1 MMKSNSKEQE
11 EWGNVTGKAEVT
23 EVGGKVE
30 RLQQSFKDAIV
41 YSQLKWSSQGI
52 KTKFGKVCQN
62 GDFFFKYIINNS
74 INCLP

>member
-62 GDFFFKYIINNS
+62 GDFFFYIYY
-74 INCLP
+74 